1 MCFDCKEFVAVVQQ
15 SRKKKAAFSMFRN
28 MTCPR
33 WKCQHNKCYFF
44 NKNTQIII
52 LLTNRYYTSIKS
64 SSAPLKRKIIG
75 RGGIQPDSTVT
86 LANSS
91 IDAAK
96 Q

>member
-1 MCFDCKEFVAVVQQ
+1 MCFECKEFVAVVRQ
-15 SRKKKAAFSMFRN
+15 SRKKKAAFTMFRN

-33 WKCQHNKCYFF
+33 WKWLHNKKKI
-44 NKNTQIII
+44 NKNTQII

-75 RGGIQPDSTVT
+75 RGGIQPDSTIT